1 MTTNIIEIK
10 NLMPLGYADREAFF
24 LNENNE
30 AQALIDAVKKYY
42 SSLTFDGA
50 DGKTPAGRKAIK
62 DLAAE
67 LNKKIKEIDNAGKD
81 IVSILKAKPSKIDA
95 TRKKI
100 RDELGALY
108 DEIRRPVIEYEAEQA
123 RIKAEE
129 EAKIEAQRKAE
140 QEELSR
146 LRAEKEQRYR
156 DARIAEEAAEKA
168 RLEADNRA
176 REAELALQRER
187 EETARKEREKL
198 AEIQRTKEE
207 EARRIADVEHK
218 RQVKYSA
225 FKCLLENSID
235 KDTAIKIVNMID
247 DGKIKNVFIKY

>member
-10 NLMPLGYADREAFF
+10 SLIPVGYADREAFF

-30 AQALIDAVKKYY
+30 AQTLIDAVVKYY
-42 SSLTFDGA
+42 SSITFEGA

-67 LNKKIKEIDNAGKD
+67 LNKKIKEVDNAGKD

-100 RDELGALY
+100 RDALGALY
-108 DEIRRPVIEYEAEQA
+108 DEIRRPVVEYEAEQA

-129 EAKIEAQRKAE
+129 EAKIEAQRRAE
-140 QEELSR
+140 QEELAR
-146 LRAEKEQRYR
+146 LRAEKEQRDR
-156 DARIAEEAAEKA
+156 EALIAEEATKKA

-176 REAELALQRER
+176 REAELALQCER
-187 EETARKEREKL
+187 EETARKERERL
-198 AEIQRTKEE
+198 AEIQRAKEE
-207 EARRIADVEHK
+207 EARRIADVEH
-218 RQVKYSA
+218 RR
-225 FKCLLENSID
+225 SINQ
-235 KDTAIKIVNMID
+235 KIVNDFCNFGINKETAID
-247 DGKIKNVFIKY
+247 VLKLIVSKKISNITINY